1 MRDGFK
7 SALNRLQVSRRDF
20 MRVAGR
26 FGMTSTLFGAA
37 SVATGAITLPKLASA
52 AESNYEKRF
61 KKERNTPSNSAPTAS
76 ARSVF

>member
-1 MRDGFK
+1 MQDGFK
-7 SALNRLQVSRRDF
+7 SALSRLQVSRRDF

-61 KKERNTPSNSAPTAS
+61 KKEAKHTLKFGPDGLSA
-76 ARSVF
+76 